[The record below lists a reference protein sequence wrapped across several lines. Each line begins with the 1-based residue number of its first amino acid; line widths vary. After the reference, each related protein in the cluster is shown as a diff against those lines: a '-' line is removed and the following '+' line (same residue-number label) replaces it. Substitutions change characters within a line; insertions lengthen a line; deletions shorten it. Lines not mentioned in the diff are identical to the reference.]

1 MDLNNLSKD
10 QVEAI
15 KAAGGFSGSELGG
28 VTLGTDPQS
37 FEPKA
42 SIPISGYGKGLR
54 PRMSSHGDSLIMGP
68 SADLPKKLARQA
80 EQQWKERAEEVQK
93 VKEDPLTPHNLR
105 KDVETLRRQIKRL
118 EKRLKEVE
126 GKETT

>member
-28 VTLGTDPQS
+28 VTLGNDPQS
-37 FEPKA
+37 FEPKQ
-42 SIPISGYGKGLR
+42 SIKIDGYGSNLR
-54 PRMSSHGDSLIMGP
+54 PRISSHGESVIKGP

-80 EQQWKERAEEVQK
+80 EEQLKERQAAAKQTR
-93 VKEDPLTPHNLR
+93 EDPLSPHNLK
-105 KDVETLRRQIKRL
+105 KDLEIMKRRMAKL
-118 EKRLKEVE
+118 EKMLKE
-126 GKETT
+126 KDA

>member
-1 MDLNNLSKD
+1 MDLNNLSKE

-28 VTLGTDPQS
+28 VTLGNDPQS

-54 PRMSSHGDSLIMGP
+54 PRMSSHGENLISGP
-68 SADLPKKLARQA
+68 SADLPKKLAHQA
-80 EQQWKERAEEVQK
+80 EQQWKQRAEESKK

-105 KDVETLRRQIKRL
+105 KDVEALRRQIKRL
-118 EKRLKEVE
+118 EKQLKEIKGE
-126 GKETT
+126 G

>member
-15 KAAGGFSGSELGG
+15 KAAGGFSGSELSG
-28 VTLGTDPQS
+28 VNLGTDSQS

-54 PRMSSHGDSLIMGP
+54 PRMSSQGENLISGP
-68 SADLPKKLARQA
+68 SADLPKKLACQAVQQLKERQA
-80 EQQWKERAEEVQK
+80 AAKQ
-93 VKEDPLTPHNLR
+93 TH
-105 KDVETLRRQIKRL
+105 
-118 EKRLKEVE
+118 
-126 GKETT
+126 